1 VSAAWVAGSVRA
13 KAMTRRR
20 LGRAAVRALAEST
33 SSAEA
38 LVTLS
43 RGPYRDNVRADQTVG
58 AAQRGVVEAVLWNVR
73 VLAGWLPREGAAM
86 LRALVAAVEI
96 ANVHDHL
103 LRLGGVDTPAPY
115 RLGGLATAWS
125 RLAGTSSP
133 EEVRQVLAT
142 SPWGDPQASTPGDI
156 VVTMR
161 TVLADRVIS
170 AVPWSLPWSAGA
182 VALQVARELFVNE
195 RPLPRHAALTA
206 ARVIGSKPM
215 STGTLTDFVD
225 ALPATARWAL
235 AEVGDAS
242 RLWHAEAG
250 WWARVER
257 DAMAMTRRSAPGPEV
272 PVGAVAMM
280 AVDAWRVRAALE
292 VAARGGNPAGAFDA
306 VA

>member
-20 LGRAAVRALAEST
+20 LGPAAVRALAEST
-33 SSAEA
+33 SGAEA
-38 LVTLS
+38 LSTLS
-43 RGPYRDNVRADQTVG
+43 RGPYADNVRADQTIG
-58 AAQRGVVEAVLWNVR
+58 AAQRAVVEAVLWNVR

-86 LRALVAAVEI
+86 MRALVAAVEI

-103 LRLGGVDTPAPY
+103 LRLGGVETPAPY

-125 RLAGTSSP
+125 RLAGTNST
-133 EEVRQVLAT
+133 EEVRQVLAA
-142 SPWGDPQASTPGDI
+142 SPWGDPHTNTPGDI

-161 TVLADRVIS
+161 TALADRVI
-170 AVPWSLPWSAGA
+170 ATVPWALPWSAGA
-182 VALQVARELFVNE
+182 VALQVAREVFVNG

-206 ARVIGSKPM
+206 ARVIGSKPL
-215 STGTLTDFVD
+215 SAGTLAGFIDT
-225 ALPATARWAL
+225 LPTTARWAL
-235 AEVGDAS
+235 VEVGDAN

-272 PVGAVAMM
+272 AVGAVAMM
-280 AVDAWRVRAALE
+280 AVDAWRTRAALE
-292 VAARGGNPAGAFDA
+292 VAARGGSPAGAFDA